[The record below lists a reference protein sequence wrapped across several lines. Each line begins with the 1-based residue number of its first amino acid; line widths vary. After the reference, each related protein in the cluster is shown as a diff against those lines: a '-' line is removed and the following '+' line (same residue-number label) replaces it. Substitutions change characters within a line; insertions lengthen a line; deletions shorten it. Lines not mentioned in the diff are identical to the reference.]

1 MRFFYLMSS
10 LIILLLTG
18 CNNVEVEDLG
28 MNASDTEVENAKIAI
43 ENVILSAKTKS
54 GVVERPNLSLRESKV
69 VNVQAGEG
77 VSTDESIKLFVFDY
91 VQGDQTGFAIAS
103 GDERINS
110 AYAIVEKG
118 SLADTTFNY
127 GLKLLLDGIP
137 GVVKN
142 DLKQL
147 EKAGETQKEISPVAY
162 KTKGDYSTVLL
173 RTQWGQRDPYNRTC
187 RVDGQTCIPP
197 AGCTAIALAQVI
209 AYFNKP
215 SSRFQG
221 TFDYMAMTS
230 KPSAKDLTC
239 KCSKYGC

>member
-1 MRFFYLMSS
+1 MSS

-221 TFDYMAMTS
+221 TFDYTAMTS